1 MIDRE
6 SLLQMFN
13 RMHEGKIDTDQDLLW
28 GYFFTDRDVAKLNA
42 SVPDLERAGYRF
54 VEVFQ
59 AETDK
64 GVEPY
69 YFLHVEKVER
79 HTVDSLCSR
88 NEELYAFAARHR
100 LDSYDGM
107 DVGRV
112 DGKPFP
118 K

>member
-1 MIDRE
+1 MIDQE
-6 SLLQMFN
+6 LLERMFD

-28 GYFFTDRDVAKLNA
+28 GYFFTDRDVGKLKA
-42 SVPDLERAGYRF
+42 AVPDLELAGYRF

-59 AETDK
+59 AETDQ

-69 YFLHVEKVER
+69 YFLHVEKVET
-79 HTVDSLCSR
+79 HTVASLYSR
-88 NEELYAFAARHR
+88 NEELYAFAAQHH
-100 LDSYDGM
+100 LDSYDGC
-107 DVGRV
+107 DVGRE